1 MNNEEILK
9 NIIQRHTNDEGKFN
23 LSTALL
29 EQEAMIKSLSERVSA
44 CEEAL
49 TFFSEWYNKT
59 QRVDILVPEHIKKGM
74 TGSTGIQDH
83 GLIL

>member
-1 MNNEEILK
+1 MENEEVLK

-23 LSTALL
+23 FATALL
-29 EQEAMIKSLSERVSA
+29 EQEAMIKTLSQRINA

-49 TFFSEWYNKT
+49 MFFSEWYNRT
-59 QRVDILVPEHIKKGM
+59 QRVDILVPESMKK
-74 TGSTGIQDH
+74 DN

>member
-1 MNNEEILK
+1 MNEENKTILK

-29 EQEAMIKSLSERVSA
+29 EQEAMIKSLSERVDA
-44 CEEAL
+44 CEQAL

-59 QRVDILVPEHIKKGM
+59 QRVDILVPEHIKKD
-74 TGSTGIQDH
+74 S

>member
-1 MNNEEILK
+1 MNSEEVLK

-29 EQEAMIKSLSERVSA
+29 EQEAMIKSLSQRLDG

-59 QRVDILVPEHIKKGM
+59 QRVDILVPEHIKKD
-74 TGSTGIQDH
+74 T